1 MANQIHEPINTERH
15 VAAETFLAT
24 EDQHAQLFAG
34 EDLDQF
40 RDRWRQ
46 IQTEFVDDPR
56 QSVHKADALV
66 NTVIER
72 LTRIFAEERAGL
84 EVTLDDTRDPST
96 EDLRQALRRYRSFF
110 DRLLTI

>member
-1 MANQIHEPINTERH
+1 MAHQIQEPINAERH
-15 VAAETFLAT
+15 VAAETLLMT
-24 EDQHAQLFAG
+24 DDQRMQLFAG

-56 QSVHKADALV
+56 QSVQKADELV
-66 NTVIER
+66 NHAIER
-72 LTRIFAEERAGL
+72 LTRIFAEERARL
-84 EVTLDDTRDPST
+84 ELTLDDTRDPST

-110 DRLLTI
+110 DRLLSI